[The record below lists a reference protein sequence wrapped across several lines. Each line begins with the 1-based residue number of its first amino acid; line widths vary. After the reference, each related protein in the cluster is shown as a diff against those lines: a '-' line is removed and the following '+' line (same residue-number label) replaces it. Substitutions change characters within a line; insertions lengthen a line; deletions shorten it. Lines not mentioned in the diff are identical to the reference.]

1 MTINTKLFCNFVISN
16 RDWLTY
22 WLSDFESSPLNGRFA
37 ISGTTFSLL
46 KSVKILKIFYD
57 ASSYCSAIL
66 PFHLRRE
73 FFSFQKMFNVTYDA
87 SSFRLTTL
95 HLRREFFFFLFW
107 KDFFSSS
114 TSRVL
119 FVWENVDRQHTK
131 RVVCGCSSSPT
142 TRFLVW
148 KNLHSLLRFFGTILN
163 KNFVFGQYFV
173 HHVCMNEWWFRFQ

>member
-1 MTINTKLFCNFVISN
+1 MTINTKLFCNFVMSN

-95 HLRREFFFFLFW
+95 HLRREFFFFFFEKIFSRHLRRV
-107 KDFFSSS
+107 FFSFEKMLIVNIRSE
-114 TSRVL
+114 L
-119 FVWENVDRQHTK
+119 FVVVPRHLRRDFLFEKIFIVFYDSSGLYWTK
-131 RVVCGCSSSPT
+131 IL
-142 TRFLVW
+142 FLV
-148 KNLHSLLRFFGTILN
+148 NTLYIMC
-163 KNFVFGQYFV
+163 VP
-173 HHVCMNEWWFRFQ
+173 

>member
-1 MTINTKLFCNFVISN
+1 MTINTKLFCNFVMSN

-73 FFSFQKMFNVTYDA
+73 FFSFQKMFNVTYDP

-95 HLRREFFFFLFW
+95 HLRREFFFSFFERFFLIYVACSFRLKKCW
-107 KDFFSSS
+107 SS
-114 TSRVL
+114 TYEASCL
-119 FVWENVDRQHTK
+119 WL
-131 RVVCGCSSSPT
+131 
-142 TRFLVW
+142 FLVTYDEISCL
-148 KNLHSLLRFFGTILN
+148 KKSS
-163 KNFVFGQYFV
+163 
-173 HHVCMNEWWFRFQ
+173 

>member
-95 HLRREFFFFLFW
+95 HLRREFFFSFL
-107 KDFFSSS
+107 KRFFLVIYVACSFRLRKCWSS
-114 TSRVL
+114 TYEASCL
-119 FVWENVDRQHTK
+119 WL
-131 RVVCGCSSSPT
+131 
-142 TRFLVW
+142 FLVTYDEISCL
-148 KNLHSLLRFFGTILN
+148 KKSS
-163 KNFVFGQYFV
+163 
-173 HHVCMNEWWFRFQ
+173 